1 MRGQDN
7 TGHDQEYRL
16 WLVVALVFSAVIL
29 LLESTLIIGGRII
42 ADYPIIG
49 QNLWRHNICM

>member
-1 MRGQDN
+1 M
-7 TGHDQEYRL
+7 E
-16 WLVVALVFSAVIL
+16 ALVLAGFRRVFMLKPSYNTSAVIL

-49 QNLWRHNICM
+49 QNLCMHNICM

>member
-1 MRGQDN
+1 MARSGSGNETSLGCLDIL
-7 TGHDQEYRL
+7 RS
-16 WLVVALVFSAVIL
+16 SAVIL